1 MGNIVITLES
11 MSTNEKSSFPSNTD
25 YWSNLWDNYTNDYP
39 EVVIH
44 CWEEETDAIEE
55 LSARAVSVLNEG
67 LMKIITVNLN
77 EDNRLFFRNYSSDPK
92 GGLKWFMMFFHID
105 GEERLEIGRYGSEI
119 ILYKVDEEEAE
130 VFSAIF
136 LPSAATSNFSEDYS
150 D

>member
-1 MGNIVITLES
+1 MGNIVVTLES
-11 MSTNEKSSFPSNTD
+11 MSTNEKSSFPSNTS
-25 YWSNLWDNYTNDYP
+25 YWVNFWDNYTNDYP

-44 CWEEETDAIEE
+44 CWEEETDVIEE
-55 LSARAVSVLNEG
+55 LSTKAVSVLTEG

-77 EDNRLFFRNYSSDPK
+77 EENRLFFRNYSIDPK

-119 ILYKVDEEEAE
+119 ILYKVDQEEAE
-130 VFSAIF
+130 AFSAIF
-136 LPSAATSNFSEDYS
+136 LPSAATSNYSEDYS